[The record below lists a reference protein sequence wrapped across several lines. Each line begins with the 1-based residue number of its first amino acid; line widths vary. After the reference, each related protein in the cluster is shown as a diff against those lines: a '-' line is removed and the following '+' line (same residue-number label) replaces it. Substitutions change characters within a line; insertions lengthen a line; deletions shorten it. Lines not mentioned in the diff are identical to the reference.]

1 MNAIIFAI
9 IHVGMALAAL
19 LLGVSV
25 FLLFKEITKGK

>member
-19 LLGVSV
+19 LLGVSL
-25 FLLFKEITKGK
+25 FILFKEITKGK